1 MGRDARSKRSTHF
14 VLMVRTIRKTRD
26 ERREEALAAARE
38 EFARAGMQASVELI
52 AARAGVT
59 QSYLLRLFG
68 TKKGLY
74 LATVER
80 AFATMLAEYEKATT
94 GLDSDLAYEAIAA
107 THERLIKRDRVLL
120 MEQLQAFAACDD
132 AEVREVVMTG
142 YGRLVERAQAVT
154 GASPERL
161 ARLFA
166 YGMLSRVFAAMQ
178 ATSRSRPGWAQVLDL
193 GGRQDLGITS

>member
-1 MGRDARSKRSTHF
+1 
-14 VLMVRTIRKTRD
+14 
-26 ERREEALAAARE
+26 
-38 EFARAGMQASVELI
+38 MQASVELI

-68 TKKGLY
+68 TKKALY

-80 AFATMLAEYEKATT
+80 AFASMLAEYEKATT
-94 GLDSDLAYEAIAA
+94 GLDGDRAYEAIAA
-107 THERLIKRDRVLL
+107 THERLIQRDRVLL

-132 AEVREVVMTG
+132 SEVREVMMVG

-178 ATSRSRPGWAQVLDL
+178 ATSRSRPRWAQELDL
-193 GGRQDLGITS
+193 GGRRDLGITS